1 VTRRGPLTAAIPTSV
16 AAALFPLNP
25 PVPLMLNTGMPYAD
39 GRLFYDADSHVMET
53 PEWLPAYADPPFRDR
68 IRPFSLG
75 STGTTD
81 RVREM
86 IERGKRRAGDP
97 AERAGCEAELL
108 TRKSWDAYGAFHRED
123 RTRALDQLGF
133 EAQLVFSTFAPGQS
147 EFAKD
152 VDVSYAA
159 ARALTRAMLDFCAH
173 DKRLL
178 PVTFIPLHVPERA
191 VAEARFALDSGIK
204 GLTISPLPPA
214 THSLTHP
221 SLLQLYALAE
231 ERGVPI
237 LFHVENDAPR
247 KIAKGF
253 SENGW
258 EGQTDFH
265 GGGENFTSLLYMAV
279 SHWVEVA
286 LAALIFDH
294 VLEKFPRLKV
304 GVIELGA
311 VWVPAWLERME
322 IVVDTFGRTESR
334 LRALSMRPTD
344 YVRRQVRVTPYP
356 TENVGR
362 LVERCGPEL
371 FMFSSDYPHVE
382 GGRNPLKRFD
392 ASLTGRSPAELAAF
406 YSGNF
411 ADLMRWQSHCK
422 W

>member
-1 VTRRGPLTAAIPTSV
+1 MRH
-16 AAALFPLNP
+16 LN
-25 PVPLMLNTGMPYAD
+25 LRAQLRLNGAMPYAE
-39 GRLFYDADSHVMET
+39 GRSFFDADSHVMET
-53 PEWLPAYADPPFRDR
+53 PEWLPAHADPAFRDR

-75 STGTTD
+75 STGTAA

-86 IERGKRRAGDP
+86 IARGQRRAGNP
-97 AERAGCEAELL
+97 AERPGYEAELL

-123 RTRALDQLGF
+123 RGRALDLLGF
-133 EAQLVFSTFAPGQS
+133 QRQLVFSTFAPGQA
-147 EFAKD
+147 ELEKD
-152 VDVSYAA
+152 IDVSYAA
-159 ARALTRAMLDFCAH
+159 TRALTRAMCDFCAT
-173 DKRLL
+173 DPRLL
-178 PVTFIPLHVPERA
+178 PVTFIPLHIPARA
-191 VAEARFALDSGIK
+191 IDEAHVALDAGIK
-204 GLTISPLPPA
+204 GITIPPLPPA
-214 THSLTHP
+214 GHSITHP
-221 SLLQLYALAE
+221 DLHPLYALAE

-253 SENGW
+253 KENGW
-258 EGQTDFH
+258 ERQTDFH
-265 GGGENFTSLLYMAV
+265 GGGENFTGLLYMAV

-311 VWVPAWLERME
+311 AWAPAWLERME

-334 LRALSMRPTD
+334 LRQLSMRPTE
-344 YVRRQVRVTPYP
+344 YVRRQIRITPYP

-362 LVERCGPEL
+362 LIERCGPEL

-382 GGRNPLKRFD
+382 GGRNPLKRFEGSLAGRGD
-392 ASLTGRSPAELAAF
+392 ADLTAF

-411 ADLMRWQSHCK
+411 ADLMGMPVTQ
-422 W
+422 

>member
-1 VTRRGPLTAAIPTSV
+1 MSLPGPVSV
-16 AAALFPLNP
+16 SA
-25 PVPLMLNTGMPYAD
+25 PYAQ
-39 GRLFYDADSHVMET
+39 GRTFFDADSHVMET
-53 PEWLPAYADPPFRDR
+53 PEWLPAYADPAFRDR

-75 STGTTD
+75 SAGTSA

-97 AERAGCEAELL
+97 DERPGYEAELL

-123 RTRALDQLGF
+123 RSRALDLLGF
-133 EAQLVFSTFAPGQS
+133 HAQLVFPTFASGQA
-147 EFAKD
+147 EFARD
-152 VDVSYAA
+152 VDVSYAT
-159 ARALTRAMLDFCAH
+159 ARALTRAMVDFCSQ
-173 DKRLL
+173 DRRLL
-178 PVTFIPLHVPERA
+178 PVTFIPLQVPERA
-191 VAEARFALDSGIK
+191 IAEARFAFDAGIRA
-204 GLTISPLPPA
+204 LLLSPIPPA
-214 THSLTHP
+214 THSITHP
-221 SLLQLYALAE
+221 VLHPLYAQAE

-237 LFHVENDAPR
+237 VFHVENDAPR

-258 EGQTDFH
+258 TGQTDFH
-265 GGGENFTSLLYMAV
+265 GGGENFTGLLYMAV

-294 VLEKFPRLKV
+294 VLQRFPRLKV
-304 GVIELGA
+304 GVMELGA

-334 LRALSMRPTD
+334 LRELALRPTEF
-344 YVRRQVRVTPYP
+344 VRRHVRTTPYP

-362 LVERCGPEL
+362 LIERSGPEL

-382 GGRNPLKRFD
+382 GGRNPLQRFR
-392 ASLTGRSPAELAAF
+392 ASLAGRSEAELTAF

-411 ADLMRWQSHCK
+411 ADLMGLG
-422 W
+422 

>member
-1 VTRRGPLTAAIPTSV
+1 
-16 AAALFPLNP
+16 
-25 PVPLMLNTGMPYAD
+25 MPYAE
-39 GRLFYDADSHVMET
+39 GRTFYDADSHLMEL
-53 PEWLPAYADPPFRDR
+53 PEWLGAYADPPFRER
-68 IRPFSLG
+68 IKPFSLG
-75 STGTTD
+75 STGTRE
-81 RVREM
+81 RVRSM
-86 IERGKRRAGDP
+86 IARGQRRTGEATERPGH
-97 AERAGCEAELL
+97 EAELL
-108 TRKSWDAYGAFHRED
+108 TRKSWDAYGAFD
-123 RTRALDQLGF
+123 RDDRSRALDLLGF
-133 EAQLVFSTFAPGQS
+133 QAQLLFSTFAPGQC

-152 VDVSYAA
+152 ADTSYAA
-159 ARALTRAMLDFCAH
+159 ARALTRAMLDFCAN
-173 DKRLL
+173 DPRLL
-178 PVTFIPLHVPERA
+178 PATFIPLQVPERA
-191 VAEARFALDSGIK
+191 IEEARFALDAGIK

-214 THSLTHP
+214 SHSITHP
-221 SLLQLYALAE
+221 SLHPLYALAE
-231 ERGVPI
+231 ERRVPI
-237 LFHVENDAPR
+237 LFHVENEARR

-334 LRALSMRPTD
+334 LRMLTMRPSE

-362 LVERCGPEL
+362 LIERCGPEL

-382 GGRNPLKRFD
+382 GGRNPLKRFSE
-392 ASLTGRSPAELAAF
+392 SLDGQRPDVLTAF

-411 ADLMRWQSHCK
+411 ADLMAMAA
-422 W
+422 